1 MIYNSKVK
9 VYGPNYKEH
18 PDDNEAGFIDLDK
31 NNVKNLVEIRKSW
44 NKEKNNLIYIQ
55 KITKNIVTEIFD
67 IFPIQKLNICAKL
80 LNFPEK
86 IYVNEINKDNPKIY
100 FENYNYISMNLSGTI
115 IYFDSIKRIGY
126 DLNSSNSFLGQEI
139 AFNLGKLVYFLL
151 NGVEYSTTSQMYKK
165 NNPTIFQNFFDLT
178 LRHFATIKS
187 LNDIKLIEF
196 ISLDDEQIK
205 NNLKDANNELS
216 EMSSYILNENINF
229 EMEEKGNFIGND
241 VIYLFYFGKG
251 FTQTCFSI
259 IPKKRR
265 KKDFTKII
273 NDKKLT
279 ETIVQL
285 NKKINTIY
293 EEYLGV

>member
-9 VYGPNYKEH
+9 VYGPNYKKF
-18 PDDNEAGFIDLDK
+18 PDNNETGFIDLDK

-187 LNDIKLIEF
+187 PNDIKLIEF

-251 FTQTCFSI
+251 FTQTGFSI

>member
-115 IYFDSIKRIGY
+115 IYFDSIKRMGY
-126 DLNSSNSFLGQEI
+126 DLNRSNSFLGQEI